1 MLTWTLESC
10 LPSLLRQW
18 SGTIEGGV
26 VRYDDGYVDGGEDDD
41 DVPETL
47 DIPVV
52 RKYKL
57 GFLGDGG
64 LIFRQWLY
72 VMRGQSGV

>member
-10 LPSLLRQW
+10 LPSLLRHW
-18 SGTIEGGV
+18 SRPIEGGV

-72 VMRGQSGV
+72 VMGGQSGV

>member
-10 LPSLLRQW
+10 LPSLLRHW
-18 SGTIEGGV
+18 SRPIEGGV

-41 DVPETL
+41 DVPQTL
-47 DIPVV
+47 DIPVM

-57 GFLGDGG
+57 GFLGYGR
-64 LIFRQWLY
+64 LILRQWLY
-72 VMRGQSGV
+72 VMRGQSGI

>member
-10 LPSLLRQW
+10 LPSLLRHR
-18 SGTIEGGV
+18 GRPIEGGV

-41 DVPETL
+41 DVPQTL
-47 DIPVV
+47 DIPVM

-57 GFLGDGG
+57 GFLGYSG

-72 VMRGQSGV
+72 VMGGKSGV